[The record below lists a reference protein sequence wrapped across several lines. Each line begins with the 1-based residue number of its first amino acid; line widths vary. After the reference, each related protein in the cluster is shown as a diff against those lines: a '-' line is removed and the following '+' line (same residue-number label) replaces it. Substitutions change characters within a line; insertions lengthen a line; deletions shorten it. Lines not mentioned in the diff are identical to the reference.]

1 MKIIKQNGNVRL
13 VETIGNYMEYRY
25 EIQEK
30 YSYWKHNDDE
40 SPTFGWAM
48 RCYSHDLKQAYEMY
62 ERYKITQV

>member
-62 ERYKITQV
+62 ERYKNDC